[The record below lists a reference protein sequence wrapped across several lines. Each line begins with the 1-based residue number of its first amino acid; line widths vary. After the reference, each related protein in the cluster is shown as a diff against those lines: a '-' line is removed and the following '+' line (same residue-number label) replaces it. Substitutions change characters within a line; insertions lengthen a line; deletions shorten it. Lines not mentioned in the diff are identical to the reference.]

1 MVEMS
6 KMEDEGA
13 LLRGKG
19 KAGDSGSG
27 YRDRSQIP
35 DLGSAV
41 GSRKRENYWNW
52 NCEVNKCS
60 TSCTSLDSSII
71 FIFTAVNFRESSA
84 QSRTVRFSLHCTLK
98 TALFTVPSS

>member
-13 LLRGKG
+13 MLRGKG
-19 KAGDSGSG
+19 EAETRGFGIWG
-27 YRDRSQIP
+27 
-35 DLGSAV
+35 LEN
-41 GSRKRENYWNW
+41 RENYWNW

>member
-13 LLRGKG
+13 MLRGKG
-19 KAGDSGSG
+19 KVEAESRGSG
-27 YRDRSQIP
+27 IGIDPRSQIWG
-35 DLGSAV
+35 LEN
-41 GSRKRENYWNW
+41 RENYWNW

-84 QSRTVRFSLHCTLK
+84 QSPTVRFFLTLCSQK
-98 TALFTVPSS
+98 QKSAI